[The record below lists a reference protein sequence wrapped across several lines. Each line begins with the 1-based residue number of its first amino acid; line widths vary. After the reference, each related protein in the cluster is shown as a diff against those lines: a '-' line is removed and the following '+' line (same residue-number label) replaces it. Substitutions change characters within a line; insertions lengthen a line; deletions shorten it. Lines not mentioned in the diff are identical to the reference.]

1 MRCRAD
7 AHRHQAGSDTRMEA
21 LSAATQDEVRR
32 HNLARILRRLH
43 VGGPTSRSD
52 LVAFTGLNRSTVGVL
67 VAELADAGLV
77 VEQAGATGSVGR
89 PSLVVAPVP
98 ESAVAIAFDVRV
110 ERLVG
115 AVVGF
120 GGQVLARQEQVHR
133 RSGFKPSTGVKQLV
147 SMAHALVAAVPK
159 GARWIGTGVGVPGI
173 VDLSNG
179 LVRLAPNLGWVD
191 APLGELVAEAL
202 RIDFGSSPATVI
214 GNDADLGAVAEH
226 VRGAAAGSRNVIY
239 LSGEV
244 GVGGGIVLDGR
255 LMSSA
260 GGYGGEVGHMVM
272 NPLGEV
278 CRCGSRGCWET
289 VIGRDAIVRGAGL
302 AAESAEVIDVVR
314 AAELGDT
321 QAKQSLADAGDWL
334 GTGIGNLVNIF
345 NPEVIVL
352 GGHLADLLPQVSG
365 VLFDRV
371 GHSIRP
377 SREQVTVVAP
387 GLGRDSTLIG
397 AAEGVFASLLPDPLG
412 GLARSITLGAR

>member
-1 MRCRAD
+1 MV
-7 AHRHQAGSDTRMEA
+7 A
-21 LSAATQDEVRR
+21 LSAASQDEVRR
-32 HNLARILRRLH
+32 NNLARSLRRLH
-43 VGGPTSRSD
+43 VGGPASRSD

-77 VEQAGATGSVGR
+77 VEQAGAAGSVGR
-89 PSLVVAPVP
+89 PSLVVAPVAT
-98 ESAVAIAFDVRV
+98 SAVAIAFDVRV

-120 GGQVLARQEQVHR
+120 GGQVLAREERVHR
-133 RSGFKPSTGVKQLV
+133 RTGFKPTTGVKRIV
-147 SMAHALVAAVPK
+147 SMARSLAAGLPD
-159 GARWIGTGVGVPGI
+159 GSRWIGTGVGVPGI
-173 VDLSNG
+173 VDLSDG
-179 LVRLAPNLGWVD
+179 LVRFAPNLGWVD
-191 APLGELVAEAL
+191 VPLGDLVSAAL
-202 RIDFGSSPATVI
+202 RVEFGEAPGTII

-226 VRGAAAGSRNVIY
+226 VRGVAAGSRNVIY

-255 LMSSA
+255 LMAGA
-260 GGYGGEVGHMVM
+260 GGYGGEVGHMVV

-289 VIGRDAIVRGAGL
+289 VIGHDAIVRAAGL
-302 AAESAEVIDVVR
+302 PTESTEVIDVVR
-314 AAELGDT
+314 AAERGDSLAQ
-321 QAKQSLADAGDWL
+321 QALADAGKWL

-352 GGHLADLLPQVSG
+352 GGHLADLLPQVNG

-377 SREQVTVVAP
+377 SREQVTVVGP

-397 AAEGVFASLLPDPLG
+397 AAEGVFESLLTDPLG
-412 GLARSITLGAR
+412 TLAKSTTIAAG

>member
-1 MRCRAD
+1 MV
-7 AHRHQAGSDTRMEA
+7 A

-32 HNLARILRRLH
+32 NNLARILRRLH
-43 VGGPTSRSD
+43 VGGPASRSD

-89 PSLVVAPVP
+89 PSLVVAPVA

-110 ERLVG
+110 ERVVG

-120 GGQVLARQEQVHR
+120 GGRVLAREEQVHR
-133 RSGFKPSTGVKQLV
+133 RTGFKPSAGVKQMV
-147 SMAHALVAAVPK
+147 SMAHALAASVPE

-173 VDLSNG
+173 VDLSDG

-191 APLGELVAEAL
+191 VPLGALVTAAL
-202 RIDFGSSPATVI
+202 RSEFGDAPATVI

-289 VIGRDAIVRGAGL
+289 MIGHDAIVRGAGL
-302 AAESAEVIDVVR
+302 APESADVIDVVR

-371 GHSIRP
+371 GNSIRP

-387 GLGRDSTLIG
+387 GLGHDSTLIG

-412 GLARSITLGAR
+412 ALSRSITLVTH

>member
-1 MRCRAD
+1 MRCRVGD
-7 AHRHQAGSDTRMEA
+7 RRRQVGSDSPMVA
-21 LSAATQDEVRR
+21 LAAATQDEVRR
-32 HNLARILRRLH
+32 NNLARILRRVH
-43 VGGPTSRSD
+43 VDGPASRSD

-89 PSLVVAPVP
+89 PSLVVAPVAT
-98 ESAVAIAFDVRV
+98 SAVAIAFDVRV

-120 GGQVLARQEQVHR
+120 GGQVLAREEQVHR
-133 RSGFKPSTGVKQLV
+133 RTGFKPAAGVKQIV
-147 SMAHALVAAVPK
+147 SMAVSLVAQAPA
-159 GARWIGTGVGVPGI
+159 GAWWIGTGVGVPGI
-173 VDLSNG
+173 VDQTDG

-191 APLGELVAEAL
+191 VPLGELITDALKSEFGEA
-202 RIDFGSSPATVI
+202 PATVI

-255 LMSSA
+255 LMSGA

-272 NPLGEV
+272 NPVGEL

-289 VIGRDAIVRGAGL
+289 VIGHDAIVRGAGIP
-302 AAESAEVIDVVR
+302 AESADVIDVVR
-314 AAELGDT
+314 AAEHGDMR
-321 QAKQSLADAGDWL
+321 AKQALADAGDWL

-397 AAEGVFASLLPDPLG
+397 AAEGVFATLLDDPLG
-412 GLARSITLGAR
+412 ALAKSTTITAA

>member
-1 MRCRAD
+1 MV
-7 AHRHQAGSDTRMEA
+7 A
-21 LSAATQDEVRR
+21 LSAATHDEVRR
-32 HNLARILRRLH
+32 NNLARILHRVH
-43 VGGPTSRSD
+43 VGGPASRSD

-67 VAELADAGLV
+67 VAELAEAGLV

-89 PSLVVAPVP
+89 PSLVVAPVATA
-98 ESAVAIAFDVRV
+98 AVAIAFDVRV
-110 ERLVG
+110 ERMVG

-120 GGQVLARQEQVHR
+120 GGQVLAREEQVHR
-133 RSGFKPSTGVKQLV
+133 RTGFKPSAGVRQIV
-147 SMAHALVAAVPK
+147 SMTRSLAVGLPE
-159 GARWIGTGVGVPGI
+159 GSRWIGTGVGVPGI
-173 VDLSNG
+173 VDLSDG

-191 APLGELVAEAL
+191 VPLGELVVEAL
-202 RIDFGSSPATVI
+202 RDEFGEAPTTVI
-214 GNDADLGAVAEH
+214 GNDSDLGAVAEH
-226 VRGAAAGSRNVIY
+226 VRGVAAGARNVIY

-255 LMSSA
+255 LMAGA
-260 GGYGGEVGHMVM
+260 GGYGGEVGHMVI
-272 NPLGEV
+272 NPQGEV

-289 VIGRDAIVRGAGL
+289 VIGHDAIVRAAGMP
-302 AAESAEVIDVVR
+302 AESTEIIDVVR
-314 AAELGDT
+314 AAEQGDT
-321 QAKQSLADAGDWL
+321 LAKQALADAGDWL

-387 GLGRDSTLIG
+387 GLGRDSTLLG
-397 AAEGVFASLLPDPLG
+397 AAEGVFSTLLADPLG
-412 GLARSITLGAR
+412 VLSGSTTLITR